1 MKAGKINSLHRNMHF
16 RKACPGD
23 YEEIMAI
30 LASGRDAQRKF
41 GFRQWGDDFPSG
53 TTVSNDII
61 TGSGYIMEI
70 DGLTAG
76 YAAIFVSDSEYER
89 LSHIWLKKGPYAVA
103 HRVAISDAFRGR
115 GMACVL
121 IAQIEKVAAVLGTKS
136 MRFDTGVDNL
146 PMQRSL
152 EKSHYENLGIH
163 DFVWGRRIAYEKL
176 L

>member
-1 MKAGKINSLHRNMHF
+1 MKAGKINSLHRDMHF

-53 TTVSNDII
+53 TMVSNDII

-76 YAAIFVSDSEYER
+76 YAAIFVSDSEYEQ
-89 LSHIWLKKGPYAVA
+89 LSHIWLKKRPLCSRPSGNHLRCLSRTRYGTDTDSADRKGGLRA
-103 HRVAISDAFRGR
+103 WRQKHAFRHR
-115 GMACVL
+115 SRQPAH
-121 IAQIEKVAAVLGTKS
+121 AAEPGKKPL
-136 MRFDTGVDNL
+136 
-146 PMQRSL
+146 
-152 EKSHYENLGIH
+152 
-163 DFVWGRRIAYEKL
+163 
-176 L
+176 